1 MEQIIEAKSLLKTK
15 DLLSILAESIYNP
28 TEERLNNRADKYITD
43 SNTAI
48 FAIKNNDTYKG
59 IIILDISNI
68 KEIIILQIAVT
79 KSCQKSGIGSS
90 LINYCIKTFQ
100 PNKIVAETDDDA
112 IGFYKN
118 FGFDILSLGDK
129 YSLGITRYRCILK
142 CKQKK
147 QLLNNLNLF

>member
-68 KEIIILQIAVT
+68 
-79 KSCQKSGIGSS
+79 
-90 LINYCIKTFQ
+90 
-100 PNKIVAETDDDA
+100 
-112 IGFYKN
+112 
-118 FGFDILSLGDK
+118 
-129 YSLGITRYRCILK
+129 
-142 CKQKK
+142 
-147 QLLNNLNLF
+147 